1 MKKIFLILLF
11 MATAQ
16 FAFGQAALNNYK
28 YVIVPK
34 QFDFQ
39 KGADSFQI
47 NSLTKFLLEKKGF
60 TTIFGDEV
68 YPSELINNQCLAL
81 KVILTE
87 RSNFKRTKIKISFL
101 NCQNQVVYES
111 GEGMSTLK
119 DFQKSYHEAVR
130 SAFESFANYDYHFEP
145 KSIEKVIVAITE
157 IPKSEIKNEPFVKN
171 EVSVKPV
178 IETQTTAN
186 VDVSLK
192 KDELNKRTEI
202 NSIKTLVGLY
212 QNKERVFEIAAFQN
226 YYIFSEQIR
235 QGTAI
240 QTKPLGFIYNTSKK
254 GNYLIKTTD
263 TFTAY
268 LLDNGDFVIDEINQE
283 GFVKTNT
290 FQRIK
295 D

>member
-1 MKKIFLILLF
+1 

-16 FAFGQAALNNYK
+16 FAFAQEALNNYK
-28 YVIVPK
+28 YIIVPK

-68 YPSELINNQCLAL
+68 YPTELMNNQCLAL

-111 GEGMSTLK
+111 EEGVSTSK

-130 SAFESFANYDYHFEP
+130 SAFESFANYDYHYEP
-145 KSIEKVIVAITE
+145 KSIEKVIVA
-157 IPKSEIKNEPFVKN
+157 KSEIKNEPVVN
-171 EVSVKPV
+171 NDASVKPV

-186 VDVSLK
+186 VDVSIK
-192 KDELNKRTEI
+192 KEELSKKTEI
-202 NSIKTLVGLY
+202 NNTKTLEGLY
-212 QNKERVFEIAAFQN
+212 LSKERIFEIAAFQN

-254 GNYLIKTTD
+254 GNYLVKTTD
-263 TFTAY
+263 TFSAY

-283 GFVKTNT
+283 GLVKTNT
-290 FQRIK
+290 YQKIK
-295 D
+295 N